1 MRTLFTL
8 LLAIFLVFFTAQSAY
23 AKLSETENEAIVIK
37 IDGLTQTQNV
47 NIYTLFSERND
58 LRVINSCQELGLVVI
73 QYRGE
78 AEISKVGISN
88 MVRALLRDQLSI
100 SDFQLMEDYALD
112 AVNTDCRL
120 NKRKELGQ

>member
-1 MRTLFTL
+1 MRTLFML
-8 LLAIFLVFFTAQSAY
+8 LLATVLVFFTAQNTFAN
-23 AKLSETENEAIVIK
+23 LSETENEAIVIK

-78 AEISKVGISN
+78 AEVSKVGVSN
-88 MVRALLRDQLSI
+88 MVRTILRDQLSI
-100 SDFQLMEDYALD
+100 SDFQLMQDYALD